1 MNDEII
7 ELKDVHKSFGKQKV
21 LNGVNLKVN
30 RGETLSVIGNSGCG
44 KSVLIKH
51 LIGLLQPDSG
61 IIIVNGLDIN
71 KISDN
76 ELTEVRKKFAMVFQG
91 AALFDSLNV
100 YDNVSFGLRRIKK
113 DMPEDRIKLK
123 VSEVLEMV
131 GMPNIEYKMPSEL
144 SGGMKKR
151 VGLARAIAMDPEILL
166 YDEPTTG
173 LDPVMSRVID
183 DLIIKMQS
191 ILNVTSI
198 VITHDMTSVF
208 RMSDRVVMLH
218 KGEIIEG
225 GSPEHLHDI
234 ENPHLKFFFM
244 SSIAKKGE
252 DIESIRPKDD
262 K

>member
-1 MNDEII
+1 MNII
-7 ELKDVHKSFGKQKV
+7 EMKEVYKSFGSQIV
-21 LNGVNLKVN
+21 LSGVNLIVN
-30 RGETLSVIGNSGCG
+30 RGETLSIIGNSGCG

-61 IIIVNGLDIN
+61 TIIFEGQDIN

-100 YDNVSFGLRRIKK
+100 YENVSFGLRRIKK
-113 DMPEDRIKLK
+113 DMPEDRIKIK
-123 VSEVLEMV
+123 VAEVLDMV
-131 GMPNIEYKMPSEL
+131 GMPNIEKKMPSEL

-173 LDPVMSRVID
+173 LDPIMSRIID
-183 DLIIKMQS
+183 DLIIKMQNL
-191 ILNVTSI
+191 LNVTSI

-208 RMSDRVVMLH
+208 RMADRVVMLH
-218 KGEIIEG
+218 NGKIIEG
-225 GSPEHLHDI
+225 GAPERLHEI
-234 ENPHLKFFFM
+234 EEPHLKFFFM

-252 DIESIRPKDD
+252 DIETIKPADAD
-262 K
+262 

>member
-1 MNDEII
+1 MNII
-7 ELKDVHKSFGKQKV
+7 ELKNVYKSFGSQKV
-21 LNGVNLKVN
+21 LNGVNLIVN
-30 RGETLSVIGNSGCG
+30 RGETLAVIGNSGCG

-61 IIIVNGLDIN
+61 SIVIDGNDIN
-71 KISDN
+71 QISDN

-100 YDNVSFGLRRIKK
+100 YENVSFGLRRIKK
-113 DMPEDRIKLK
+113 GMPESKIKVK
-123 VSEVLEMV
+123 VAEVLDMV
-131 GMPNIEYKMPSEL
+131 GMPNIEKKMPSEL

-183 DLIIKMQS
+183 DLIVKMQN

-208 RMSDRVVMLH
+208 RMADRVVMLH
-218 KGEIIEG
+218 KGQIIEG
-225 GSPEHLHDI
+225 GDPDHLKEI
-234 ENPHLKFFFM
+234 ENPHLRFFFM

-252 DIESIRPKDD
+252 DIESIRPKD
-262 K
+262 

>member
-1 MNDEII
+1 MSDIII
-7 ELKDVHKSFGKQKV
+7 ELKDVYKTFGPQRV

-61 IIIVNGLDIN
+61 TIVVDGYDIN

-100 YDNVSFGLRRIKK
+100 YENVSFGLRRIKK
-113 DMPEDRIKLK
+113 DMPEDRIKVK
-123 VSEVLEMV
+123 VAEVLEMV
-131 GMPNIEYKMPSEL
+131 GMPNIEHKMPSEL

-151 VGLARAIAMDPEILL
+151 VGLARAIAMDPQILL

-183 DLIIKMQS
+183 DLIVKMQS

-208 RMSDRVVMLH
+208 RMSDRVVMLY
-218 KGEIIEG
+218 KGQIIEG
-225 GSPEHLHDI
+225 GDPDHLGET

-252 DIESIRPKDD
+252 DIESIRPKD
-262 K
+262 